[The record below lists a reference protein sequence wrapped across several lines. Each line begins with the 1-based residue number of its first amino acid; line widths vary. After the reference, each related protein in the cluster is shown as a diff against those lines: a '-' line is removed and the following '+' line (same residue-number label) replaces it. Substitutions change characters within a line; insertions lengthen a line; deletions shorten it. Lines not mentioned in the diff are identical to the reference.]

1 MNLTI
6 LKWASTFFVLTGIL
20 VAQFNV
26 YPMYIFIHSIGAVG
40 CVELLPTLGK
50 STIPG
55 FSKGAVTIKITSKTN
70 ITSR

>member
-26 YPMYIFIHSIGAVG
+26 YPMYIFIH
-40 CVELLPTLGK
+40 
-50 STIPG
+50 
-55 FSKGAVTIKITSKTN
+55 
-70 ITSR
+70 